1 MVKMK
6 FLSIFF
12 LVVVFFIFFRIYQ
25 HNLLIRLNYE
35 KQRVE
40 SEKDELK
47 KKKNELLVKYFEIKD
62 QHRVKTVAQEKLG
75 MQPLKL
81 SQIITFT

>member
-1 MVKMK
+1 MVKIK
-6 FLSIFF
+6 FLSILF
-12 LVVVFFIFFRIYQ
+12 LVIVFFVFFKIYQ

-40 SEKDELK
+40 NEKNELK
-47 KKKNELLVKYFEIKD
+47 KKKNELLVKYFEFKN

>member
-1 MVKMK
+1 MVKIK
-6 FLSIFF
+6 FLSIVF
-12 LVVVFFIFFRIYQ
+12 LILVFFVFLKIYQ
-25 HNLLIRLNYE
+25 HNSLIRLNYE

-40 SEKDELK
+40 NEKDELK
-47 KKKNELLVKYFEIKD
+47 KKKNELLVKYFEIKN
-62 QHRVKTVAQEKLG
+62 QHKARAAVQEKLG